1 MPRRAL
7 EEGRP
12 PPPRTPDPE
21 PSRSSLRSWKAW
33 ALGCGVMV
41 IVLVALAASSGGS
54 STGATVLVVQGQYAI
69 VRDTATGV
77 RKVINTPGPYELQD
91 GEVLDAPPVYGPVLT
106 EQQFLITIDGI
117 TGRRTSVKGPQ
128 RYLPCAGCAEY
139 TIGPV
144 EDCTAVTADTALVVH
159 STRTSSTA
167 GGARLVTSADGGL
180 FCPEPHETIT
190 GTQPLIHLAGHQS
203 MAIQTAQG
211 SYIIRTGEASFFV
224 PVNMSVHTFS
234 WSVGPQIEEQPK
246 AEHIYVDHRVQRLRF
261 DYGNV
266 EFAQG
271 ARARMDGVILWQ
283 VQDLEVL
290 LGATADP
297 TGDIWH
303 RVRSRIMEVASAHTP
318 AGRYNLTAAMAKS
331 ETLLDPGGFYAVRG
345 VALIDVQLAGL
356 AEDAEVLARSETLH
370 SDCASQTGSATG
382 CSAASITVLVVG
394 IVCLAVGLSMCLYQC
409 FGTPPRNRPSG
420 NPPNEDTNALQEK
433 LPNEDANAL
442 QEQLATLRKR
452 YKEQVARLHSD
463 LETEV
468 ADKAREADRLRA
480 EVARL
485 QSAPPAHGRDRS
497 SLLVELGEQ
506 RLQQKVADWDER
518 RRRGRTED
526 QVIELLRSE
535 LKKLGLEE
543 TEFDSDWAEIEK
555 IKPRHPEY
563 AHINVST
570 LVAISIYCPSSLSL
584 CCICTPR
591 SRYAI

>member
-7 EEGRP
+7 EEGRAP
-12 PPPRTPDPE
+12 PPQTTDPV
-21 PSRSSLRSWKAW
+21 PSSCLHSWKAW

-54 STGATVLVVQGQYAI
+54 STGATVLVMQGQYAI

-77 RKVINTPGPYELQD
+77 RKVINIPGPYELQD
-91 GEVLDAPPVYGPVLT
+91 SEVLDEAPVYGPVLT
-106 EQQFLITIDGI
+106 EQQFLITIDGV

-128 RYLPCAGCAEY
+128 RYLPCATCAEY
-139 TIGPV
+139 SIGPV
-144 EDCTAVTADTALVVH
+144 EDCTIVTADTALVVH
-159 STRTSSTA
+159 STRASSTA
-167 GGARLVTSADGGL
+167 GGARLVTSADGWL
-180 FCPEPHETIT
+180 FCPEPYETIR

-203 MAIQTAQG
+203 MAIQTAEG

-224 PVNMSVHTFS
+224 PINMSAHTFL

-246 AEHIYVDHRVQRLRF
+246 EERIYVDHRVQRLRF
-261 DYGNV
+261 DYGDV

-283 VQDLEVL
+283 VRDLEVL

-303 RVRSRIMEVASAHTP
+303 RVRSRIMEVATAYTP
-318 AGRYNLTAAMAKS
+318 TGRYNLTAAMVES

-345 VALIDVQLAGL
+345 LALIDVQLTGL
-356 AEDAEVLARSETLH
+356 AEDAEVLAGRETVH

-409 FGTPPRNRPSG
+409 FGTPPRNLSSG
-420 NPPNEDTNALQEK
+420 SPPNEDTNALK
-433 LPNEDANAL
+433 
-442 QEQLATLRKR
+442 EQLATLRKQ

-468 ADKAREADRLRA
+468 AEKARETDRLRA

-485 QSAPPAHGRDRS
+485 QSAHGRDRS
-497 SLLVELGEQ
+497 SILVNLGEQ
-506 RLQQKVADWDER
+506 RMQQKVEAWK
-518 RRRGRTED
+518 RTHHGPED
-526 QVIELLRSE
+526 FRSE
-535 LKKLGLEE
+535 LARLGFPTKK
-543 TEFDSDWAEIEK
+543 FDSDWAKIEETFR
-555 IKPRHPEY
+555 PRHPEY
-563 AHINVST
+563 AHMNVSA
-570 LVAISIYCPSSLSL
+570 LVPISIYCLSSLSL